1 MEKKSDL
8 GKLKEDYKK
17 IQKKYGLPGFEE
29 LNKDFQIEKIAEIET
44 DFLIREIRK
53 FMAEKFSNY
62 LRFIETILQP
72 VNVPMFIFSI
82 IKSIGVKEKER
93 LTDAYKKLIKVEIR
107 LFELDIKF
115 SEEKEIAFI
124 KESYEM
130 WQEMKKDILEIVGVM
145 KKNLDNKSET
155 NSKDYFG

>member
-17 IQKKYGLPGFEE
+17 IQKKYGLPGFKE
-29 LNKDFQIEKIAEIET
+29 LNEDFQIEKIAEVET
-44 DFLIREIRK
+44 DFLIREIRR

-72 VNVPMFIFSI
+72 VNVPMFIFSL

-93 LTDAYKKLIKVEIR
+93 LTDAYKKLIKIEVR

-115 SEEKEIAFI
+115 SEEKEVAFI
-124 KESYEM
+124 KESYEI
-130 WQEMKKDILEIVGVM
+130 WQEMKKDILEIVEVM